1 MARSMEN
8 SCNDVINY
16 VEIKSE
22 RRINLLREASICPLT
37 TQARGPNPFTLH
49 IPVEFRV
56 SFCLSTPIVLGF
68 SKLKGCNFTL
78 SLKVQKA
85 ALMFP

>member
-8 SCNDVINY
+8 CCNDLINY

-37 TQARGPNPFTLH
+37 TQARGPDPLILH
-49 IPVEFRV
+49 FPVDFRV
-56 SFCLSTPIVLGF
+56 SLCFSMPIVLVF
-68 SKLKGCNFTL
+68 S
-78 SLKVQKA
+78 
-85 ALMFP
+85 